1 MPCQG
6 FTESQFRRFLV
17 FTPSFWRS
25 LNHPIKGREAMF
37 LTNLTHYWTSKAC
50 KSKYNLPSILKKQGE
65 SMHAR
70 CFFVHFFNNRFLK
83 QKRLRKF
90 HLPAFLPF
98 HLFPLKTQT
107 NFFVQNSQKSPLI
120 FYTPQKIIFFVFS
133 FFVRHRLFFEPNIPF
148 IGL

>member
-1 MPCQG
+1 
-6 FTESQFRRFLV
+6 
-17 FTPSFWRS
+17 
-25 LNHPIKGREAMF
+25 MF
-37 LTNLTHYWTSKAC
+37 LTDLTHYWASKAF
-50 KSKYNLPSILKKQGE
+50 KSKYNLLSILKKRGE

-83 QKRLRKF
+83 QKHLRKF

-120 FYTPQKIIFFVFS
+120 FYAPQKIIFFVFLFLSGIVFFLSQTFHLLVYNS
-133 FFVRHRLFFEPNIPF
+133 FFYISTVFCIRKEEKQKKRR
-148 IGL
+148 

>member
-1 MPCQG
+1 
-6 FTESQFRRFLV
+6 
-17 FTPSFWRS
+17 
-25 LNHPIKGREAMF
+25 MF
-37 LTNLTHYWTSKAC
+37 LTDLTHYWASKAC

-120 FYTPQKIIFFVFS
+120 FYTPQKIIFLFFLFLSGIVFFLSQIFHLLVYNS
-133 FFVRHRLFFEPNIPF
+133 FFYISTVFLYPQGGETKKRR
-148 IGL
+148 